1 MTMLPL
7 PNTNKT
13 DDLIAEFLANG
24 GKVTTCTPGER
35 SEEVSYTGG
44 FYGRKKKATPVTE
57 NTENTEDPT

>member
-13 DDLIAEFLANG
+13 DDLIADFLAKG

-35 SEEVSYTGG
+35 SEDVSFVSG
-44 FYGRKKKATPVTE
+44 FYGRRKKAAPVTE
-57 NTENTEDPT
+57 NPENTD